1 MRDNTLSKS
10 LNVTEKKSGPIQWI
24 ALIGLAGMM
33 SSEYQHHDYNLVG
46 LIFFPVLIFLLSLGV
61 QKNIYARLTLVIIV
75 SLISFC
81 FYGEKTI
88 IHFFIP
94 FISGFG
100 SLLIYLFISKQLKQ
114 NNKSGSSKVGSQ
126 LMLLTEFP

>member
-1 MRDNTLSKS
+1 MKNSTLIKS
-10 LNVTEKKSGPIQWI
+10 SGVTNKKFGPIQWI

-100 SLLIYLFISKQLKQ
+100 SLLIYLLISKKLK
-114 NNKSGSSKVGSQ
+114 
-126 LMLLTEFP
+126 

>member
-100 SLLIYLFISKQLKQ
+100 SLLIYLFISKQLK
-114 NNKSGSSKVGSQ
+114 
-126 LMLLTEFP
+126 

>member
-1 MRDNTLSKS
+1 MRNNTLSKS
-10 LNVTEKKSGPIQWI
+10 LNATDKKFGPIQWI
-24 ALIGLAGMM
+24 ALIGLADMM

-100 SLLIYLFISKQLKQ
+100 CLRFIYLFLK
-114 NNKSGSSKVGSQ
+114 NENRKTNPAHLKLAHS
-126 LMLLTEFP
+126 

>member
-1 MRDNTLSKS
+1 MKDSILSKYS
-10 LNVTEKKSGPIQWI
+10 GYAEKKFGPIQWI

-100 SLLIYLFISKQLKQ
+100 SLLIYLLISKKLK
-114 NNKSGSSKVGSQ
+114 
-126 LMLLTEFP
+126 